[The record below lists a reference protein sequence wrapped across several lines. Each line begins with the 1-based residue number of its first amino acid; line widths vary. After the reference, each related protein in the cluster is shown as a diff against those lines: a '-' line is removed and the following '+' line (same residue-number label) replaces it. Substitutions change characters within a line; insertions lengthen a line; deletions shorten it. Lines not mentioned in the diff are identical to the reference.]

1 MLFAFA
7 LTSALAMSVVLGR
20 SCGPTPTQLMF
31 VREER
36 IQGHSDEM
44 AQIVDVDDRSSNLK
58 YVMAIQ
64 SSSIWT
70 DIKKRSLTIKTGQR
84 LDDELIGKS
93 PVDLSDG
100 ELARLK
106 LACHDGLKCVAVDQ
120 LLVLKQ
126 VREPQADGK
135 LSVRTVITK
144 ITQVI
149 TRYTNEY
156 HKDVYQ
162 YEAVTQSDDPSKV
175 YESVTNIV
183 EDNKELCQID
193 YDASAIADDKS
204 LPKNGDGEAVDGAV
218 VNNNISVNYKTI
230 KNLSVNDGTVNSAT
244 IEKEPSDTITISE
257 SSPESKILRTD
268 DHPDPDMV
276 IVIAPIAETADSD
289 GNTKNRSPDHLSEST
304 GTPAIVTDGPTG
316 NEVKAPEKGVRQERA
331 RGQYRARD
339 LNGTSDRSYE
349 PVSTS
354 GGSGS
359 GDEGTTKAD
368 GSRKTRWPRPE
379 VVNRLGKDDQ
389 NRRADVVQ
397 NNNAIVKN
405 ENAGAGGETDSDSD
419 VVTAGSHDHVNVWK
433 GFVGNGTFNNGNMVE
448 EDINNGTI
456 NEGRIDRSSAD
467 NGIINV
473 GTVNNGPVN
482 YGTSDNLT
490 NSGNAGTL
498 NNSDVEKYLSS
509 VEKMYSTIL
518 ERLG

>member
-7 LTSALAMSVVLGR
+7 LTSALAMSAVLGR
-20 SCGPTPTQLMF
+20 SSGPIPTQLTF

-36 IQGHSDEM
+36 IQGHSDET
-44 AQIVDVDDRSSNLK
+44 AQIVDVDGRSSNLK

-84 LDDELIGKS
+84 LDDELIEKS
-93 PVDLSDG
+93 PVDLSDE

-149 TRYTNEY
+149 SRYTKEY

-193 YDASAIADDKS
+193 YDASAIVDDKS
-204 LPKNGDGEAVDGAV
+204 LPKNVDGEAVGGAV
-218 VNNNISVNYKTI
+218 VNNNTSGNYNTI
-230 KNLSVNDGTVNSAT
+230 KNLSVDDGTVNSAT
-244 IEKEPSDTITISE
+244 IEKEPSDTITIYE
-257 SSPESKILRTD
+257 SSPESKIRRTD
-268 DHPDPDMV
+268 DHPDYPDMV
-276 IVIAPIAETADSD
+276 IVIAPIGKTADND

-304 GTPAIVTDGPTG
+304 GTPSIVTDGPNG
-316 NEVKAPEKGVRQERA
+316 NEVKAPENGARQGRA

-359 GDEGTTKAD
+359 GTPKAD

-379 VVNRLGKDDQ
+379 VLNRLGKDDQ

-419 VVTAGSHDHVNVWK
+419 VVTAGSHDHANVWK
-433 GFVGNGTFNNGNMVE
+433 GFVGNGTFNNGNME
-448 EDINNGTI
+448 EDDINNGTI
-456 NEGRIDRSSAD
+456 NEGRIERSSAD
-467 NGIINV
+467 KGIINV
-473 GTVNNGPVN
+473 GTVNNGSVN
-482 YGTSDNLT
+482 YGTSDDLT
-490 NSGNAGTL
+490 NNGNAATL

>member
-7 LTSALAMSVVLGR
+7 LTSALAVSAVLGR
-20 SCGPTPTQLMF
+20 SSGPIPTHLTF
-31 VREER
+31 VKEER
-36 IQGHSDEM
+36 IQGHLDGTAE
-44 AQIVDVDDRSSNLK
+44 IVDVHDRSSNLK

-64 SSSIWT
+64 SSGIWT
-70 DIKKRSLTIKTGQR
+70 DIKKRSLTIKTGQP

-106 LACHDGLKCVAVDQ
+106 QACHDGLKCVAVDQ

-126 VREPQADGK
+126 VRESQADGK

-193 YDASAIADDKS
+193 YDASVIVDDKS
-204 LPKNGDGEAVDGAV
+204 LPKNDDGEAVGGAV
-218 VNNNISVNYKTI
+218 ANNNTSVNYNSI
-230 KNLSVNDGTVNSAT
+230 ENLNVNDGTVNSAT
-244 IEKEPSDTITISE
+244 IEKEPSDTITIYE
-257 SSPESKILRTD
+257 SSPESKDRRTD
-268 DHPDPDMV
+268 DRSDPDMV

-304 GTPAIVTDGPTG
+304 PAIVTDSPTG
-316 NEVKAPEKGVRQERA
+316 NEVKAPENGARQERA

-339 LNGTSDRSYE
+339 ITGTSDRSYE

-359 GDEGTTKAD
+359 GDKETPKAD
-368 GSRKTRWPRPE
+368 GTRKIRWPRPE
-379 VVNRLGKDDQ
+379 VVNRLGIDDQ
-389 NRRADVVQ
+389 DRRADDVQ

-405 ENAGAGGETDSDSD
+405 EKAGAGDGETDSNSD
-419 VVTAGSHDHVNVWK
+419 VVTAGSHDHANVSK
-433 GFVGNGTFNNGNMVE
+433 GYVGNGTFNNGNMVE
-448 EDINNGTI
+448 YDINNGTI
-456 NEGRIDRSSAD
+456 NKGTIDRSSAD
-467 NGIINV
+467 KGIISV

-482 YGTSDNLT
+482 YGTSDNRT
-490 NSGNAGTL
+490 NNGNVATL

>member
-7 LTSALAMSVVLGR
+7 LTSALAVSAVLGR
-20 SCGPTPTQLMF
+20 FSEPTPTQLTLMT
-31 VREER
+31 EER
-36 IQGHSDEM
+36 IQGYSDET
-44 AQIVDVDDRSSNLK
+44 AQIVAVDDRSSNLK

-93 PVDLSDG
+93 PVDLSDE

-106 LACHDGLKCVAVDQ
+106 QACHDGLKCVAVDQ

-126 VREPQADGK
+126 VREPHADGK

-144 ITQVI
+144 ITLVI

-156 HKDVYQ
+156 HKDEYQ
-162 YEAVTQSDDPSKV
+162 YETVTQSDDPFKV

-193 YDASAIADDKS
+193 YVPSAITDDKR
-204 LPKNGDGEAVDGAV
+204 LPNNGDAEAVGGATV
-218 VNNNISVNYKTI
+218 VNKNTSVNYNTI
-230 KNLSVNDGTVNSAT
+230 ENLNVNDGTINSAT
-244 IEKEPSDTITISE
+244 IEKEPSDTITVFE
-257 SSPESKILRTD
+257 SSPESRTRRTD
-268 DHPDPDMV
+268 DHPDSDMV
-276 IVIAPIAETADSD
+276 IVIAPIAETNKSD
-289 GNTKNRSPDHLSEST
+289 GNTENRSPDHLSEST
-304 GTPAIVTDGPTG
+304 GAPSTVTDGPTG
-316 NEVKAPEKGVRQERA
+316 NEVKTPEKGARQERA

-339 LNGTSDRSYE
+339 LNGTSDRPYE

-359 GDEGTTKAD
+359 GDKETPKAD
-368 GSRKTRWPRPE
+368 GRRET
-379 VVNRLGKDDQ
+379 
-389 NRRADVVQ
+389 NRRADAVQ

-405 ENAGAGGETDSDSD
+405 EKSGAGGETDSDSD
-419 VVTAGSHDHVNVWK
+419 VVTAGSHNDANVRK
-433 GFVGNGTFNNGNMVE
+433 GYVENGTLNNGNMVE
-448 EDINNGTI
+448 YNINNGTI
-456 NEGRIDRSSAD
+456 NNGRIYGSSAD
-467 NGIINV
+467 KGIINV

-482 YGTSDNLT
+482 YGTSDIRA
-490 NSGNAGTL
+490 NSGNVVTMD
-498 NNSDVEKYLSS
+498 NRDVQKYLSS